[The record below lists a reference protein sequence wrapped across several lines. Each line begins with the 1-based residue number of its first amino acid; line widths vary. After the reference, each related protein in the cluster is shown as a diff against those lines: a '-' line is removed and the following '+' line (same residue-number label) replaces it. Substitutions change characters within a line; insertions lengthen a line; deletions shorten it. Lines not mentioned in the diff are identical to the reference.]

1 MINFQIQNSD
11 EKYDKLAR
19 PPNSPNIPYSK
30 YLKYSKGHQSCCLW
44 PRRILLRVAN
54 AFGHTDTDT
63 DTDTES
69 GFYLNLFQLLN
80 ALGTE
85 LNFVIILTDV
95 NNLAI
100 IATDVN
106 IILIISRVIIVIF
119 ILIIMLSKPGYF
131 GKIPTCDQQYHYSIH
146 QQRILSISYI
156 F

>member
-19 PPNSPNIPYSK
+19 PPNSPNIPNIPYSK

-44 PRRILLRVAN
+44 PRRILLWVA
-54 AFGHTDTDT
+54 
-63 DTDTES
+63 
-69 GFYLNLFQLLN
+69 N